1 MLRNLAGLSNISK
14 MPSRIKIMS
23 LEDLSMQDKYFLI
36 MKAQML
42 KCISSLSSY
51 MNSKMKVH
59 FLEFI
64 QK

>member
-1 MLRNLAGLSNISK
+1 
-14 MPSRIKIMS
+14 MS
-23 LEDLSMQDKYFLI
+23 LEGLFMQDKSFLI

-51 MNSKMKVH
+51 MNSKMKAH